1 MEFEWDEEKNKVN
14 LSKHGISF
22 DEAKQIFSGPVLT
35 FLDKD
40 SDEYG
45 EFRELSIG
53 FLSVAV
59 VITVV
64 HTDRNGKIRLIS
76 ARRANKQERS
86 KYHDYIERTL
96 E

>member
-1 MEFEWDEEKNKVN
+1 MEFEWNEEKNKLN

-35 FLDKD
+35 FLDKN
-40 SDEYG
+40 SDEHS
-45 EFRELSIG
+45 EIRELSIG
-53 FLSVAV
+53 FLSIAV

-64 HTDRNGKIRLIS
+64 HTDRDGKVRLIS
-76 ARRANKQERS
+76 ARRANKLERS

-96 E
+96 G